1 MGPLV
6 MKVVAGRELGCT
18 RHQHTLKSSFVVTT
32 SLGRLRDREGL
43 QVCQKP
49 KLFPTA
55 LRRSRCS
62 LRMQERRGD
71 SEIDESADD
80 DDRLQLE
87 LRLKVR
93 ELYGG
98 RENVAIVTE
107 GLDDTVEFRVRQGPG
122 GVDYTSYRAAWFTVG
137 GILVSALLSM
147 GLFFYLVKTGAV
159 HDSTRT
165 RVRHE
170 MPSYGTRTYID
181 PYGLLQEDTPVI
193 Q

>member
-1 MGPLV
+1 
-6 MKVVAGRELGCT
+6 
-18 RHQHTLKSSFVVTT
+18 
-32 SLGRLRDREGL
+32 
-43 QVCQKP
+43 
-49 KLFPTA
+49 
-55 LRRSRCS
+55 
-62 LRMQERRGD
+62 MQERRGD
-71 SEIDESADD
+71 SEINESADD

-107 GLDDTVEFRVRQGPG
+107 GLDDSVEFRVRQGPG

-137 GILVSALLSM
+137 GVLVSALLSM

-159 HDSTRT
+159 HDSTGT
-165 RVRHE
+165 RARHE

-181 PYGLLQEDTPVI
+181 PYELLQEDTPVI